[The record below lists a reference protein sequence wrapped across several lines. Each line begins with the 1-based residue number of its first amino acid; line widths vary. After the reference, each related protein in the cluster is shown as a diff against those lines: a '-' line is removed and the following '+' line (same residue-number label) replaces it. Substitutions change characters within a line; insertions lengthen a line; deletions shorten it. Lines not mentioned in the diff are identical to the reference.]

1 MTSTGLSY
9 FDGLY
14 ADSADPW
21 SMDRRW
27 YEQRKRDLLLA
38 TLPRQRF
45 ERAFEPGCGAGHL
58 TEALAPRC
66 AQLLAADF
74 SMDAVRL
81 ARRRLQAAPHVDI
94 DCLHAPR
101 QWPAGRFDLV
111 ILSEFAFYLDDADL
125 ALLQQRSVDALA
137 EDGVL
142 LACHWRRPFAERTQD
157 SEAIHAWF
165 EQAPG
170 LIRLAHHEEADFLL
184 DVWGRQPLSVAQR
197 EGFA

>member
-1 MTSTGLSY
+1 MNATGLSY

-14 ADSADPW
+14 AHSADPW
-21 SMDRRW
+21 SMDQRW
-27 YEQRKRDLLLA
+27 YERRKRELLLA
-38 TLPRQRF
+38 ALPRPRF
-45 ERAFEPGCGAGHL
+45 GRVFEPGCGAGHL

-66 AQLLAADF
+66 ARLLATDF
-74 SMDAVRL
+74 SADAVRL
-81 ARRRLQAAPHVDI
+81 ARLRLQAAPHVEI
-94 DCLHAPR
+94 DRLHTPR

-125 ALLQQRSVDALA
+125 ALLQQRSLDALA
-137 EDGVL
+137 DDGVL

-165 EQAPG
+165 DQAPG
-170 LIRLAHHEEADFLL
+170 LARLAHHEEADFLL
-184 DVWGRQPLSVAQR
+184 DLWGRQPQSVAQR

>member
-1 MTSTGLSY
+1 MNATGLSY
-9 FDGLY
+9 FDALY
-14 ADSADPW
+14 AGSADPW

-38 TLPRQRF
+38 SLPRQRF
-45 ERAFEPGCGAGHL
+45 GRAFEPGCGAGHL

-66 AQLLAADF
+66 ERLLATDF
-74 SMDAVRL
+74 STDAVRL
-81 ARRRLQAAPHVDI
+81 AQRRLQAAPHVEI
-94 DCLHAPR
+94 DCLHTPR

-125 ALLQQRSVDALA
+125 ALLQQRSVEALA
-137 EDGVL
+137 GDGVL

-165 EQAPG
+165 DHAPG
-170 LIRLAHHEEADFLL
+170 LARLAHHEEADFLL